1 MFDRMFFEQHFPAQA
16 RAFAREH
23 KVGSPVVEFLL
34 DDGTVL
40 HVRSLLQTKENW
52 LCLLAYDEEVTR
64 QIYCLYYS
72 IKRIALSPHPPKGA
86 KPRDLGFQLV
96 EPPHA

>member
-52 LCLLAYDEEVTR
+52 LCLLVYDEEVTR

>member
-1 MFDRMFFEQHFPAQA
+1 MFDRTFFEQQFHAQI

-23 KVGSPVVEFLL
+23 KVQSPVVEFLL
-34 DDGTVL
+34 DDGSVL

-52 LCLLAYDEEVTR
+52 LCLQAYDDEASR

-72 IKRIALSPHPPKGA
+72 IKRITLSSQPPKGA
-86 KPRDLGFQLV
+86 KARDLGFQL
-96 EPPHA
+96 EQPPHA

>member
-1 MFDRMFFEQHFPAQA
+1 MR
-16 RAFAREH
+16 
-23 KVGSPVVEFLL
+23 
-34 DDGTVL
+34 
-40 HVRSLLQTKENW
+40 ENW
-52 LCLLAYDEEVTR
+52 LCLLAYDEEATR

-72 IKRIALSPHPPKGA
+72 IKRITLSPHPPKGA

>member
-1 MFDRMFFEQHFPAQA
+1 MFDRTFFEQHFHAQA

-52 LCLLAYDEEVTR
+52 LCLLVYDEEVTR

-72 IKRIALSPHPPKGA
+72 IKRIALSPHPPKGV
-86 KPRDLGFQLV
+86 KSRDLGFQLV